1 MEIAKIVESRYNDSV
16 FRPSLVSLLG
26 SLMEIVPHIIETK
39 ISGKTIIFNNV
50 RNINPI
56 VSNTPKMMIFLR
68 GLSSLNNRLKN
79 IPTNTPNNIAKMIFF
94 VKLIDNNHSNP
105 VFHIQCYNI
114 RMSGK
119 KRSNWFKSH
128 TDDFFVRLSKQDN
141 FRSRAA
147 YKLIEIEEKYQIIS
161 QSKNIIDLGCA
172 PGSWLQV
179 LINFKNLKSITG
191 IDRNEVEPIQG
202 VNFIKCDIQN
212 KKQVANA
219 LKQINQKTDLVLSDI
234 APNITGIGDV
244 DQANFVDITSNV
256 LSICEQISLINGN
269 LVMKIFNGERLSDI
283 KGLLLSKYRDIVVFK
298 PKSSKKNSS
307 EIYIVCN
314 GYKD

>member
-1 MEIAKIVESRYNDSV
+1 
-16 FRPSLVSLLG
+16 
-26 SLMEIVPHIIETK
+26 
-39 ISGKTIIFNNV
+39 
-50 RNINPI
+50 
-56 VSNTPKMMIFLR
+56 MIFLR
-68 GLSSLNNRLKN
+68 RLSSLNDRLKN
-79 IPTNTPNNIAKMIFF
+79 IPTNTPNSIAKMIFF
-94 VKLIDNNHSNP
+94 VKLIDNNHSSQ
-105 VFHIQCYNI
+105 VFHIQCYNNS
-114 RMSGK
+114 MSGK

-161 QSKNIIDLGCA
+161 RSKNIIDLGCA

-179 LINFKNLKSITG
+179 LKNFKNLKSITG
-191 IDRNEVEPIQG
+191 IDRNDVEPIQG
-202 VNFIKCDIQN
+202 IHFIKCNIQN
-212 KKQVANA
+212 SEQVANA
-219 LKQINQKTDLVLSDI
+219 LKEINQKTDLVLSDI
-234 APNITGIGDV
+234 APNISGIGEV

-256 LSICEQISLINGN
+256 LGICEQISTTNGN
-269 LVMKIFNGERLSDI
+269 LVMKVFNGERLLDI

>member
-1 MEIAKIVESRYNDSV
+1 
-16 FRPSLVSLLG
+16 
-26 SLMEIVPHIIETK
+26 
-39 ISGKTIIFNNV
+39 
-50 RNINPI
+50 
-56 VSNTPKMMIFLR
+56 
-68 GLSSLNNRLKN
+68 
-79 IPTNTPNNIAKMIFF
+79 MIFF
-94 VKLIDNNHSNP
+94 VKLIDNNHSNQ
-105 VFHIQCYNI
+105 VFYIQCYNI
-114 RMSGK
+114 KMSGK

-161 QSKNIIDLGCA
+161 RSKNIIDLGCA

-179 LINFKNLKSITG
+179 LVNFKNLKSITG
-191 IDRNEVEPIQG
+191 IDRNDVEPIQG

-212 KKQVANA
+212 SEQVANA
-219 LKQINQKTDLVLSDI
+219 LEEINQKTDLVLSDI
-234 APNITGIGDV
+234 APNITGIGEV

-256 LSICEQISLINGN
+256 LAICEQISITNGN
-269 LVMKIFNGERLSDI
+269 LVIKVFNGERLSDI

-307 EIYIVCN
+307 ETYIVCN